1 MGRIVIDKQKCKACL
16 LCIDVCPK
24 KMIQQSKTLNSSGY
38 YPVEFIESKN
48 ECIGCAICAQRCP
61 DIAIIEVYK

>member
-1 MGRIVIDKQKCKACL
+1 MSRVVIDKQKCKGCL

-24 KMIQQSKTLNSSGY
+24 NMLEVDKNINKSGY
-38 YPVEFIESKN
+38 YPARFKEEKN

-61 DIAIIEVYK
+61 DIAIKEVYK